1 MKPKSQ
7 NIQGHDGNVTQSDRE
22 GLLGQR
28 GCALWF
34 TGLSG
39 SGKSTLARAVE
50 ARLQAMGRLSYVLDG
65 DNLRT
70 GLCANLGFSP
80 EDRSENIR
88 RVGELAALFVDAG
101 VITLTAFISP
111 YRSDRE
117 LARKAVGVERFL
129 EVFLDV
135 SLATCE
141 ARDPK
146 GLYQKA
152 RAGELSEFTGI
163 SAPYEAPKHPTLR
176 IDGALVLEDSVARV
190 LGTLEERGFLPPPVG
205 PES

>member
-7 NIQGHDGNVTQSDRE
+7 NIQGHHGSVCRRDRE

-50 ARLQAMGRLSYVLDG
+50 ARLQQMGRLSYVLDG

-117 LARKAVGVERFL
+117 LARRAVGAERFL

-135 SLATCE
+135 SLETCE

-146 GLYQKA
+146 GLYRRA

-163 SAPYEAPKHPTLR
+163 SAPYEQPLDPSLC
-176 IDGALVLEDSVARV
+176 IEGALSLEDSVACV
-190 LGTLEERGFLPPPVG
+190 LDTLEERGFLKPPAGSKP
-205 PES
+205 